1 MTFISSFFFLVYF
14 FLSYYYYFKCFP
26 YSGFSIDDSTVVVS
40 FDASADAAVTAA
52 TIMVCISAVDDA
64 DDADD
69 TDAVYMHRKLNNFLL
84 LWAMCCITSYRD
96 YVHRMFSTH
105 FGHEHSH
112 SSKPSSQSQLN
123 TPYSH
128 SHTHTGTPAMPG
140 KLFEQTLSNCD
151 RIQQYKL

>member
-1 MTFISSFFFLVYF
+1 M
-14 FLSYYYYFKCFP
+14 
-26 YSGFSIDDSTVVVS
+26 VS

-64 DDADD
+64 DDADADD

-123 TPYSH
+123 TPPTMSTLQPQ
-128 SHTHTGTPAMPG
+128 SHTHTHTHTHTHRHTGHVR
-140 KLFEQTLSNCD
+140 QTLRTNSF
-151 RIQQYKL
+151 KL